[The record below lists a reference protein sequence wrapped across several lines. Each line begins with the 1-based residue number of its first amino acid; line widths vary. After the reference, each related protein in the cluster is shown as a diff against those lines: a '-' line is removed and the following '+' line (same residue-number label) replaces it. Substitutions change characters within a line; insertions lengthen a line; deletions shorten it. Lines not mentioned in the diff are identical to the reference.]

1 MLEIVALEAGYA
13 SARVLHG
20 VGMTVA
26 TGEVVALLGRNGMG
40 KTTILRSICGLRPP
54 LVTAGSI
61 RFRDRDLGRL
71 PAHEIARAGVGLV
84 PQGRRLFASLTVD
97 ENLQIAA
104 RPVAGGWD
112 LGRVRAL
119 FPVLGER
126 GRQRAASLSG
136 GEQQMLAI
144 GRALMM
150 NPALLVMDEPSEGLS
165 PMMVAQ
171 VGERIAD
178 LRRDGLGILL
188 AEQNVDLALSVAD
201 RVDVIGDG
209 GVVAW
214 SGSPATLRAD
224 APLVAQLVGL

>member
-13 SARVLHG
+13 SARVLNG
-20 VGMTVA
+20 IGMSVA

-40 KTTILRSICGLRPP
+40 KTTLLRAVCGLRPP
-54 LVTAGSI
+54 RVTAGTI

-71 PAHEIARAGVGLV
+71 RAHEIARAGLGLV
-84 PQGRRLFASLTVD
+84 PQGRRVFSSLTVD
-97 ENLQIAA
+97 ENLRIAA

-112 LGRVRAL
+112 LASVRDL

-126 GRQRAASLSG
+126 GGQRAGSLSG

-178 LRRDGLGILL
+178 LRSKGLGILL

-209 GVVAW
+209 GVLAW

-224 APLVAQLVGL
+224 ASLIAQLVGL

>member
-1 MLEIVALEAGYA
+1 MLEIHDLEAGYA
-13 SARVLHG
+13 SARVLNG
-20 VGMTVA
+20 IGLTVG

-40 KTTILRSICGLRPP
+40 KTTLLRAVCGLRPP
-54 LVTAGSI
+54 LITAGTI
-61 RFRDRDLGRL
+61 RFGDRDLGKLR
-71 PAHEIARAGVGLV
+71 AHEVARAGLSLV
-84 PQGRRLFASLTVD
+84 PQGRRLFPSLSVD

-104 RPVAGGWD
+104 RRGSGGWD
-112 LGRVRAL
+112 LARVREL
-119 FPVLGER
+119 FPRLGER
-126 GRQRAASLSG
+126 GGQRAGSLSG

-178 LRRDGLGILL
+178 LRTEGLGILL
-188 AEQNVDLALSVAD
+188 AEQNVDLALTVAD

-209 GVVAW
+209 GVIAW
-214 SGSPATLRAD
+214 SGAPQTLRSDD
-224 APLVAQLVGL
+224 ALVAGLVGL